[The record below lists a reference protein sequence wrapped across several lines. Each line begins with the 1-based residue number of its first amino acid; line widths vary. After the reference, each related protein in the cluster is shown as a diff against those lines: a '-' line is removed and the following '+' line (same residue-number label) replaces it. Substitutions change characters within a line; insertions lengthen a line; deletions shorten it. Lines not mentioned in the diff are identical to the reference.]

1 MKEIRMLKTYK
12 FHIYPTNKQ
21 INKLN
26 ESFTVLLF
34 LNP

>member
-1 MKEIRMLKTYK
+1 MLKTYK
-12 FHIYPTNKQ
+12 FRIYPTNKQANKQ

-26 ESFTVLLF
+26 ESFTILLF